1 MPANLKTVVLGT
13 RTSPLA
19 LAQTHLVA
27 DALKSVADTP
37 DIRIEG
43 IRTTGDQRLDIN
55 LSKSGTN
62 LGKGLFTK
70 ELEDAL
76 ISGKID
82 VAVHSLKD
90 LPTVLPAG
98 LELVA
103 TLPRHDPVDLLISKT
118 AHGLNEIPPGAFVAT
133 NSLRRARQIQR
144 LRPDLFIADVRGNVA
159 TRIRKLLSDTS
170 WNALVL
176 AKAGIE
182 RLGYKLESGQ
192 VRFDVEQLFATEL
205 AEILPAAGQGA
216 IGLETRSNEPE
227 LRNLLNAVNDANTW
241 YCTAV
246 EREFLRLLGGGCN
259 LPVGIRS
266 RLNGRKLN
274 CEAIVF
280 DEHGNW
286 FSGALSEELETVE
299 TAAAALL
306 KRVYERRE

>member
-19 LAQTHLVA
+19 LAQTYLAA
-27 DALKSVADTP
+27 DALRSLAHVP
-37 DIRIEG
+37 NIRIEG

-55 LSKSGTN
+55 LSKSAAR
-62 LGKGLFTK
+62 LEKGLFTK

-90 LPTVLPAG
+90 LPTVLPVG

-118 AHGLNEIPPGAFVAT
+118 AHGLNEIPPGSFVAT
-133 NSLRRARQIQR
+133 GSVRRARQIQR
-144 LRPDLFIADVRGNVA
+144 LRPDLFIEDVRGNVA
-159 TRIRKLLSDTS
+159 TRIRKLLGDKS
-170 WNALVL
+170 WNSIVL
-176 AKAGIE
+176 AKAGLE

-192 VRFDVEQLFATEL
+192 VSFEGERLFATAL
-205 AEILPAAGQGA
+205 GEILPAAGQGA
-216 IGLETRSNEPE
+216 IGLETRCNEPE
-227 LRNLLNAVNDANTW
+227 LRNLLRAVNDANTW
-241 YCTAV
+241 FCTAV

-259 LPVGIRS
+259 LPVGIRA

-286 FSGALSEELETVE
+286 FSGALSEEFETAE

-306 KRVYERRE
+306 KRVYEQRR